1 MAEKSEKTSK
11 FWSRGFLGLVATVV
25 SSAVL
30 LFSDNLSQR
39 RSAIDTFRTAVTTYA
54 DQVQDRFVN
63 AGMVVSSIRRGVR
76 GEADLEELK
85 DRKRIY
91 DQSYRITNATSFSQQ
106 LQFSPTFSKTAKGRV
121 LLKYMLE
128 DIPRE
133 LIAIDNHITAG
144 YGRVLATGSFEEG
157 SVEVGDDY
165 TAARRAV
172 ETCIEEIVAQV
183 DYFYR
188 EPEPLFYEF
197 WKKRSPVT
205 ADQLDAKLDAACQ

>member
-1 MAEKSEKTSK
+1 MSGSSGGGK
-11 FWSRGFLGLVATVV
+11 FLSRGFLGIIATVV

-30 LFSDNLSQR
+30 LFSDTLAQR
-39 RSAIDTFRTAVTTYA
+39 RGEIDMFRSAVTQYA

-76 GEADLEELK
+76 GEADLEELR

-91 DQSYRITNATSFSQQ
+91 DQSYRVTNATSFSQQ
-106 LQFSPTFSKTAKGRV
+106 LEFSPVFSRTAKGRV

-133 LIAIDNHITAG
+133 LVAIDNHITAG
-144 YGRVLATGSFEEG
+144 YGRVLATGSFEAG
-157 SVEVGDDY
+157 SEEVGDDY
-165 TAARRAV
+165 SAARRAV
-172 ETCIEEIVAQV
+172 EACIEEIVGQV

-188 EPEPLFYEF
+188 EPEPMFFEF
-197 WKKRSPVT
+197 WKARSPVT
-205 ADQLDAKLDAACQ
+205 ADELDAVLDAACQ